1 MINISR
7 ICENPKNPDI
17 AHLRQ
22 QVSMP
27 GLLQRTE
34 ALVEKLGG
42 ARKANEFLKELDD
55 VITRLQSVIHD
66 PRALRTLSG
75 FETFEP
81 EPVKE
86 KEPEKTNDSKPES
99 TSGFETFEPEPVK
112 EKEPEKTNDSK
123 PESTNNTETPAEEP
137 IEETVEKPV
146 EETVENPVEETVENP
161 VEETVE
167 NPVEETVE
175 ETTEEPAEEPVE
187 KPVKGKTRKTKE

>member
-99 TSGFETFEPEPVK
+99 T
-112 EKEPEKTNDSK
+112 
-123 PESTNNTETPAEEP
+123 NNTETPAEEP
-137 IEETVEKPV
+137 IEETVEK
-146 EETVENPVEETVENP
+146 P

>member
-17 AHLRQ
+17 AYLRQ

-99 TSGFETFEPEPVK
+99 T
-112 EKEPEKTNDSK
+112 
-123 PESTNNTETPAEEP
+123 NNTETPAEEP
-137 IEETVEKPV
+137 I
-146 EETVENPVEETVENP
+146 
-161 VEETVE
+161 EETVE